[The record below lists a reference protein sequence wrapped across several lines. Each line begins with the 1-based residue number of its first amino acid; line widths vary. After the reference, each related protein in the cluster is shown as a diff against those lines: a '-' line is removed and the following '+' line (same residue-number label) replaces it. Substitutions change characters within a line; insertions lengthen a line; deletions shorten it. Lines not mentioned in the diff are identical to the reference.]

1 MEIGG
6 FFPYEETSGT
16 KTNYAIRMCPSA
28 TDMKHL
34 MSNDVPFITVAR
46 LYTN

>member
-6 FFPYEETSGT
+6 FFPYEESMETE
-16 KTNYAIRMCPSA
+16 TNYAIRMCPSA

-34 MSNDVPFITVAR
+34 MSSM
-46 LYTN
+46 